1 MPMCPAPKRDR
12 TQRMTSPSDKRASGN
27 PAKQAD
33 IDLTVKQQREQ
44 KRQQKLAEYQKQM
57 ARRKRGKLVWW
68 VVGSTAALAV
78 IGLVV
83 ASFAFA
89 PEPPTSYQAG
99 NSTGREIDGVQTFEN
114 RSDHVQDA
122 VTYDQTP
129 PAGGPHNPIWLNCG
143 VYTEPQQ
150 NENAVHSMEHGAI
163 WVTYDPARVDEAGI
177 DALKAVLPSSYAI
190 LSPYPDMDT
199 PVAVSAWNHQLK
211 IDDPSDPRIGEFFT
225 EFWRSQNA
233 PEPNAACSGGVEGPG
248 KA

>member
-1 MPMCPAPKRDR
+1 MCPAPKRDR

-27 PAKQAD
+27 PAKQAQ

-44 KRQQKLAEYQKQM
+44 KRQEKLAEYQKQV
-57 ARRKRGKLVWW
+57 AKRKRGKLVWW
-68 VVGSTAALAV
+68 VVGSTAAVAV

-89 PEPPTSYQAG
+89 PAPPTSYQAG
-99 NSTGREIDGVQTFEN
+99 NSTGREISGVQTFEN
-114 RSDHVQDA
+114 RSDHVQGA
-122 VTYDQTP
+122 VTYEQNP

-143 VYTEPQQ
+143 IYTEPQQ
-150 NENAVHSMEHGAI
+150 NENAVHSMEHGAVWI
-163 WVTYDPARVDEAGI
+163 TYDPERVDQAGI
-177 DALKAVLPSSYAI
+177 DALKAVMPSSYAL
-190 LSPYPDMDT
+190 LSPYPGMDT

-211 IDDPSDPRIGEFFT
+211 LDDPTDPRIAEFFT

-233 PEPNAACSGGVEGPG
+233 PEPNAACSGGVNGPG